1 MAELDDQIK
10 NILSDEESMKKVMEM
25 ARSIMASDR
34 APEEPVQRTPQP
46 SAGAVPDIMGGL
58 GGLSMLPEIMQA
70 LSGDKTYI
78 DENKLNL
85 IKAIKPY
92 MASERAGE
100 IDRAIKMANTAKAAK
115 NILGMINRK

>member
-1 MAELDDQIK
+1 
-10 NILSDEESMKKVMEM
+10 
-25 ARSIMASDR
+25 
-34 APEEPVQRTPQP
+34 
-46 SAGAVPDIMGGL
+46 MGGL